1 LKPKILKCTFQ
12 QEFDEVNGLLNAG
25 YELNTEVKN
34 TGIISTEDSVVY
46 HLKYL
51 SPEEKQIQNELS
63 DQSKIT
69 SVKSVPLESVY
80 EHLADGYEIH
90 ELYAKTATLV
100 KRTKT
105 IEKLPLPSQEVAKEA
120 ALLRKELEN
129 FSEKNN

>member
-1 LKPKILKCTFQ
+1 MKTKILKCKFQ
-12 QEFDEVNGLLNAG
+12 QEFDEVNKLLNAG
-25 YELNTEVKN
+25 YALNTEVKN

-46 HLKYL
+46 HLRCL

-63 DQSKIT
+63 AESKIT
-69 SVKSVPLESVY
+69 SVKSVPLESVD

-105 IEKLPLPSQEVAKEA
+105 IEKPPLPSQEVAKEA
-120 ALLRKELEN
+120 GLLRKELEI
-129 FSEKNN
+129 FSEKSN